1 MPQGGESG
9 HPLRVGLSNPAA
21 PAPRLALLVA
31 PQVRAGP
38 HRHGGDQGGQTE
50 EVAAVHTVG
59 AAKGEA
65 LALPDGQPLPFSAK
79 AGIGQRELWQYCQD
93 FCRLSDEAAALKQ
106 KKK

>member
-9 HPLRVGLSNPAA
+9 YEQVPTVMVATKVDKLKKSQQSTQSA
-21 PAPRLALLVA
+21 RL
-31 PQVRAGP
+31 
-38 HRHGGDQGGQTE
+38 
-50 EVAAVHTVG
+50 
-59 AAKGEA
+59 KEA